1 MQMWAKALCM
11 AAVVAATPASA
22 QVVLDGNYIK
32 VGIGTGGT
40 LGVGGGTSPGLI
52 HDPSGTGTFDPSTDY
67 ITPGNPHES
76 FALVSDQSGF
86 QVNDNNN
93 VSGVAFGGT
102 GPTLLTGAAA
112 NGFANAATWTGSNRY
127 ASITN
132 SYFFNDGDERIL
144 VTTTITALT
153 NLTNVAFGR
162 SVDPDS
168 GGFDSI
174 NQRGNTLFGVDD
186 FVGSAS
192 ATNGRTLAL
201 VNLNGSTLTH
211 TTQINSSCCSAINP
225 NDVLA
230 HTGGD
235 LGTAATGDY
244 GINLAYRIGSLAAGN
259 SVTLNYAYAV
269 GTRIAVV
276 GGGSGPTGAVPEPAT
291 WAMMILG
298 FGLIGFAMRAA
309 KRRDEAKFEA
319 KIKRI
324 AAGLEA

>member
-1 MQMWAKALCM
+1 MHWLTKTLCA
-11 AAVVAATPASA
+11 AAVMGAAPASA
-22 QVVLDGNYIK
+22 QVVLDGNFIK
-32 VGIGTGGT
+32 VGIGTAGT
-40 LGVGGGTSPGLI
+40 LGVGGSTSPGLI
-52 HDPSGTGTFDPSTDY
+52 HDPSGTGTFDPNTDY
-67 ITPGNPHES
+67 ITPGTPHES

-86 QVNDNNN
+86 QVNDNS
-93 VSGVAFGGT
+93 VSGRAFTGS

-112 NGFANAATWTGSNRY
+112 NGFDNAATWTGSNRY

-168 GGFDSI
+168 GGFNSI

-201 VNLNGSTLTH
+201 VNLNGSTLVH
-211 TTQINSSCCSAINP
+211 TTQINSDCCSAINP

-276 GGGSGPTGAVPEPAT
+276 GGGSTPGAVPEPAT

-309 KRRDEAKFEA
+309 KRRDDAKFEA

-324 AAGLEA
+324 TAGFEA